1 MLLRT
6 YLRST
11 PHGKIRRRAVNE
23 GKMQRHALELALP
36 PVTIRVSGKLSQD
49 HLSYLD
55 QLIQSAA
62 NCHLWPLLSLAHLEE
77 LDRAALFYLINGEN
91 RAFSIVSCPDF
102 IREWMEHE
110 KERTAA

>member
-1 MLLRT
+1 MAAA
-6 YLRST
+6 
-11 PHGKIRRRAVNE
+11 GE
-23 GKMQRHALELALP
+23 KMQSYASQSALP
-36 PVTIRVSGKLSQD
+36 SVIIRVAGKLSHD

-55 QLIQSAA
+55 QLVQSAA
-62 NCHLWPLLSLAHLEE
+62 DCHLWPLLSLTHLEE

-110 KERTAA
+110 RDRSAAKGNSDRVTS